1 MALTSMKLK
10 SLLKLTTLMLAAAVT
25 VMPVPAT
32 ASERSSHHKDN
43 SATTSQ
49 SETVGTFTA
58 YYAKK
63 NFMVRSDDY
72 KAETEFHVGD
82 FFAESYGLLYNN
94 TLKDLNE
101 STYQLQYMG
110 EKYTIPKSYVEART
124 YTMTQLSIA
133 SIGQSASFRSANGN
147 VARIFKSSNNGHKG
161 TDPEGCY
168 IFSLVNTQKNYCIE
182 GELETNGRFFE
193 LYPERIISGKKRM
206 VMARPKNARWSDQ
219 SAYDNHGRLMTD
231 LYECTDT
238 FTCNLAYIG
247 DLKALYI
254 NGTLFFRQQTNNTID
269 EDIDENDD
277 EFLQGLIEYG
287 APRPTGNVENDAEAL
302 KNFVAGTIL
311 EDASYD
317 ESLEVV
323 DLVFGA
329 LCDDFM
335 KYYETKGKKAYD
347 EFDKA
352 SDKVAEFLGFLLE
365 AKKELE
371 SNGNLLDDNFSS
383 STNKDVVYESVD
395 QMPQYPGGEV
405 ALGKYICSHIQY
417 PTMAQENNIQGTV
430 KFQFVVKK
438 DGTIGDVKIVRSVDP
453 YLDNEVVRVVR
464 SIPQRFIPGYLNGE
478 PVDVWS
484 KIHDMNFKLQGT
496 N

>member
-1 MALTSMKLK
+1 MKT
-10 SLLKLTTLMLAAAVT
+10 LLKLTTLLLIAAVT

-63 NFMVRSDDY
+63 NFLVRSDNY
-72 KAETEFHVGD
+72 KTEIEFHVGD
-82 FFAESYGLLYNN
+82 FFADSYGLLYYLSN

-133 SIGQSASFRSANGN
+133 SIRQSASFRSANGN

-161 TDPEGCY
+161 VYPEGCY
-168 IFSLVNTQKNYCIE
+168 IISVVNTQKNYCIE
-182 GELETNGRFFE
+182 GELGTNGRFFE
-193 LYPERIISGKKRM
+193 LYPERIIAGKKRM
-206 VMARPKNARWSDQ
+206 VMASPKNAMWSDQ
-219 SAYDNHGRLMTD
+219 SAYDNHGRQMTD
-231 LYECTDT
+231 LPEFITDT
-238 FTCNLAYIG
+238 FPCNLAYIG

-254 NGTLFFRQQTNNTID
+254 NGTLFFHQQTNNTID
-269 EDIDENDD
+269 EEEIDENDD

-302 KNFVAGTIL
+302 KNFVASTIL
-311 EDASYD
+311 EDDSYD

-335 KYYETKGKKAYD
+335 KYYENKGKKAYD
-347 EFDKA
+347 EFDEA

-365 AKKELE
+365 AKKELA
-371 SNGNLLDDNFSS
+371 SNGNLLDDNISS
-383 STNKDVVYESVD
+383 SANKDAIYENVD
-395 QMPQYPGGEV
+395 QMPQYPGGEA
-405 ALGKYICSHIQY
+405 ALKKYITFHMQY

-453 YLDNEVVRVVR
+453 YLDNEAVRVVR